1 MKYKKNHE
9 NGEIHISKSHT
20 KNMSKIGEEKET
32 TISSFYPPF
41 FLSFLLSLVNSK
53 MPTFAK
59 LFFLQTSSSPPFL
72 LFKKTKKGKLL
83 LFFSCWPNPPFS
95 FFYLLILLF
104 FYWPLIFPTPAS
116 LLLPTFFFF
125 LCMDFIAKWEGS
137 STWLIASG
145 GMGSSWNCRA
155 SMGNDSSSMGDQQ
168 LEQ

>member
-1 MKYKKNHE
+1 MDIIWNIKKNHE

-72 LFKKTKKGKLL
+72 LFKKNKKRKIAPLFLLLTESSL
-83 LFFSCWPNPPFS
+83 LFFLS
-95 FFYLLILLF
+95 FDSPLF
-104 FYWPLIFPTPAS
+104 
-116 LLLPTFFFF
+116 LLPPHFSNTSQPTFANLF
-125 LCMDFIAKWEGS
+125 LLSLHGFYSQMGGELHVIDSKWRHG
-137 STWLIASG
+137 
-145 GMGSSWNCRA
+145 
-155 SMGNDSSSMGDQQ
+155 Q
-168 LEQ
+168 